1 MTSVV
6 ETLDPPLFLVAMPQV
21 GDPFFH
27 RSLVLLLEHGPDG
40 SFGLIVNRPTEILMQ
55 DLVDGLGVQWGGDPS
70 SLGWFGGPVQPGVGT
85 MIWGEEGETAE
96 EADLSSVA
104 FAPRVRLS
112 RDVNVLQELAV
123 TPPQR
128 FRLFVGYAGW
138 GSGQL
143 EDELERNDWLLAPF
157 DPALLFAS
165 DPEESWRLA
174 LASIG
179 VRPEALPTMMTP
191 DDPEQAN

>member
-6 ETLDPPLFLVAMPQV
+6 ETLDPPFFLVAMPQV

-27 RSLVLLLEHGPDG
+27 RSLVLLLEHGADG
-40 SFGLIVNRPTEILMQ
+40 SFGLIVNRPTELLMK

-70 SLGWFGGPVQPGVGT
+70 SPGWFGGPVQPGVGT
-85 MIWGEEGETAE
+85 MVWGEEGDTPE
-96 EADLSSVA
+96 EADLSSVT
-104 FAPRVRLS
+104 FSPGVRLS
-112 RDVNVLQELAV
+112 RDVTALQQIAAA
-123 TPPQR
+123 PPER

-143 EDELERNDWLLAPF
+143 EEELERNDWLLAPF

-165 DPEESWRLA
+165 DPVESWKLA

-179 VRPEALPTMMTP
+179 VRPEALPTMTAP
-191 DDPEQAN
+191 EDPEQSN